1 MTRDSEHL
9 SEAVSPSRLSP
20 KRILFAVVSILL
32 VPVLLLTLLEG
43 GLRLAGYGVAPD
55 FFVPV
60 DGQRAWTANPNF
72 ARQFFPPALARLP
85 QPIRVA
91 FDKPADVTRVVVLG
105 GSAAMGEPDPTFSFS
120 RILDVMLA
128 SLYPDRRFEVINT
141 GMATI
146 NSHVVRQIASE
157 LNRVQPDIV
166 LIYMGNNE
174 VVGPFGAGTVFGAYS
189 PSLALIRLGIQLRS
203 FRIGQLIDATVN

>member
-1 MTRDSEHL
+1 
-9 SEAVSPSRLSP
+9 
-20 KRILFAVVSILL
+20 
-32 VPVLLLTLLEG
+32 
-43 GLRLAGYGVAPD
+43 
-55 FFVPV
+55 
-60 DGQRAWTANPNF
+60 
-72 ARQFFPPALARLP
+72 
-85 QPIRVA
+85 
-91 FDKPADVTRVVVLG
+91 
-105 GSAAMGEPDPTFSFS
+105 MGEPDPTFSFS